1 VGEPSE
7 PILPVAPALPPRW
20 IPSKDPTGGPRGNTR
35 SATAPSAN
43 DTIGCVVL
51 PPAVHV
57 MVERGSVTRA
67 VLGLERGQVDDRGLA
82 GRICQA
88 CVDGLG
94 IDGASISLLTASDA
108 RQTLCAT
115 DPVAE
120 LLEDLQFTFNEGP
133 CMQAAVT
140 GNPVLVPDP
149 QHGSEAARWPIF
161 TAAVTEQTL
170 VRALFALPLQWGA
183 VNMGVLDLY
192 SAPTPP
198 ATVVTGWIMP

>member
-1 VGEPSE
+1 
-7 PILPVAPALPPRW
+7 
-20 IPSKDPTGGPRGNTR
+20 
-35 SATAPSAN
+35 
-43 DTIGCVVL
+43 VL

-88 CVDGLG
+88 CVDGLD
-94 IDGASISLLTASDA
+94 IDGAWISLLTASDA

-140 GNPVLVPDP
+140 GKPVLVPDP